1 MNEVSDAELVKEA
14 QRGNEQALEVIYR
27 RYEASLFYTA
37 MRITNNKE
45 DARDALQDTFI
56 QVCKS
61 IHTVKRPEYLKL
73 WMNRII
79 TGKCRDIYRKKKT
92 ITIDMDDFKFQNQY
106 AESKIE
112 YVPEKNLRF
121 QTDKEVVDYFI
132 SKLPYPQ
139 REAIILAYF
148 QNLTMQEIADVVD
161 EPIGTIK
168 SRIHLA
174 KKALKQDIRSY
185 EEREQVKVDFRF
197 SSLHAILAGSMVAN
211 CGMSNPMN
219 PGRAP
224 MHFSSVSTLL
234 QTTLGKVIIAAMLTA
249 SAGGAYVYHQTK
261 REVSLKQPSYAPSS
275 SLMLEG
281 QMISSDHEAYFVL
294 MNWAMNEKQMQTKSE
309 DELNS
314 YRPIYE
320 YLKTRNSNYY
330 KALTQNG
337 MAATLEE
344 FF

>member
-1 MNEVSDAELVKEA
+1 MKEIKDAQLVHDA
-14 QRGNEQALEVIYR
+14 QNGDEQAMEIIFQ
-27 RYEASLFYTA
+27 RYKTNLYYTA
-37 MRITNNKE
+37 YRITNNHE
-45 DARDALQDTFI
+45 DAQDALQDTFFQVSRSI
-56 QVCKS
+56 QS
-61 IHTVKRPEYLKL
+61 VKHPEYLKL

-79 TGKCRDIYRKKKT
+79 TGKCRDIFRKNKT
-92 ITIDMDDFKFQNQY
+92 ITIDMDNDKFQNQY
-106 AESKIE
+106 VEANKE

-148 QNLTMQEIADVVD
+148 QNLTMQEIADIVD

-185 EEREQVKVDFRF
+185 EEREQVKVNFRF
-197 SSLHAILAGSMVAN
+197 SSLHAILAGSMAAS
-211 CGMSNPMN
+211 CGMSNPVN

-224 MHFSSVSTLL
+224 MHFSSFSTLL
-234 QTTLGKVIIAAMLTA
+234 QTTLGKVIIAATLTA
-249 SAGGAYVYHQTK
+249 SAGGAYVYQQTQ

-275 SLMLEG
+275 SLMLED

-294 MNWAMNEKQMQTKSE
+294 MNWAMNEKQMQTKSA